1 MTKQISANC
10 RIKSRPSVELKN
22 SQVSNHFFTKP
33 IDIQVKIIYICCQ
46 IEPKKMKEYKKRVA
60 DQILLDKLESSGAVL
75 IEGPKYCGKTTLA
88 SQQAGSILSM
98 ADPEKKS
105 QNLALARTNISRL
118 LAGKTPRLIDEWQV
132 APQFWDAVRN
142 EVDKRDE
149 DGQFMLT
156 GSAVP
161 PKPKK
166 DENGNIIEEEKIY
179 HTGTGRISRLKLRP
193 MSLWESEDSTGDVS
207 LGQLFQNADAVDGES
222 HIDLERLA
230 FLTCRGGWPK
240 AVLRVKEKPALAQ
253 AFNYFDSVVSTDI
266 KRVDDVER
274 DEELARRIMRSYA
287 RNQGSQA
294 TVGTILADIK
304 NNGDEL
310 MSDATVYSYLKAL
323 KEIFVIE
330 DATAWNPNLRSKTA
344 IRTSDTRYF
353 IDPSIATAALGMG
366 PKDLINDM
374 ETFGLIFE
382 TLAVRDLRVYADA
395 LDGKVY
401 HYRDKNN
408 LECDAVVH
416 LRNGSYGLVEIKIGG
431 SGLINAGAENLKAL
445 SDKIDSTRMKKPSF
459 LMVLT
464 GVGDYPYRRTED
476 GVLVV
481 PIGCLKD

>member
-1 MTKQISANC
+1 MNGY
-10 RIKSRPSVELKN
+10 KN
-22 SQVSNHFFTKP
+22 
-33 IDIQVKIIYICCQ
+33 
-46 IEPKKMKEYKKRVA
+46 RVA
-60 DQILLDKLESSGAVL
+60 DRLLAEKLEAFGAVL

-98 ADPEKKS
+98 ADTDTLG

-118 LAGKTPRLIDEWQV
+118 LAGETPRLIDEWQI

-142 EVDKRDE
+142 EVDKRNE

-166 DENGNIIEEEKIY
+166 DENGNIIEEENIH
-179 HTGTGRISRLKLRP
+179 HTGTGRISRLRLRT

-207 LGQLFQNADAVDGES
+207 LEELFINPDTVDGVS
-222 HIDLERLA
+222 DIDLDRLA
-230 FLTCRGGWPK
+230 YLTCRGGWPK
-240 AVLRVKEKPALAQ
+240 AVLKKSEKAALAQ
-253 AFNYFDSVVSTDI
+253 AFDYYDSVVSNDI
-266 KRVDDVER
+266 KRVDDIDR
-274 DEELARRIMRSYA
+274 DEELTKRIMRSYA
-287 RNQGSQA
+287 RNQGTQA

-304 NNGDEL
+304 SNGDER
-310 MSDATVYSYLKAL
+310 MSDSTVYSYIKAL

-330 DATAWNPNLRSKTA
+330 DSIAWNPNLRSKTA

-374 ETFGLIFE
+374 ATFGFIFE
-382 TLAVRDLRVYADA
+382 ALAIRDLRVYADA

-408 LECDAVVH
+408 LECDAVIH
-416 LRNGSYGLVEIKIGG
+416 LRNGSYGLVEVKIGG
-431 SGLINAGAENLKAL
+431 TEPIREGAESLKTL
-445 SDKIDSTRMKKPSF
+445 SSKIDSTRMKTPSF
-459 LMVLT
+459 MMVLT
-464 GVGDYPYRRTED
+464 GIGKFAYKRPED

-481 PIGCLKD
+481 PIGCLKP

>member
-1 MTKQISANC
+1 MNGY
-10 RIKSRPSVELKN
+10 KN
-22 SQVSNHFFTKP
+22 
-33 IDIQVKIIYICCQ
+33 
-46 IEPKKMKEYKKRVA
+46 RVA
-60 DQILLDKLESSGAVL
+60 DRLLAEKLEAFGAVL

-88 SQQAGSILSM
+88 TQQARSILSM
-98 ADPEKKS
+98 ADTDTLG

-118 LAGKTPRLIDEWQV
+118 LAGETPRLIDEWQI

-142 EVDKRDE
+142 EVDKRNE

-166 DENGNIIEEEKIY
+166 DESGNIIEEENIH
-179 HTGTGRISRLKLRP
+179 HTGTGRISRLRLRT

-207 LGQLFQNADAVDGES
+207 LEELFINPDTVDGVS
-222 HIDLERLA
+222 NIDLDRLA
-230 FLTCRGGWPK
+230 YLTCRGGWPK
-240 AVLRVKEKPALAQ
+240 AVLKKSEKAALAQ
-253 AFNYFDSVVSTDI
+253 AFDYYDSVVSNDI
-266 KRVDDVER
+266 KRVDDIDR
-274 DEELARRIMRSYA
+274 DEELTKRIMRSYA
-287 RNQGSQA
+287 RNQGTQA

-304 NNGDEL
+304 SNGDKR
-310 MSDATVYSYLKAL
+310 MSDSTVYSYIKAL

-330 DATAWNPNLRSKTA
+330 DSIAWNPNLRSKTA

-374 ETFGLIFE
+374 ETFGFIFE
-382 TLAVRDLRVYADA
+382 TLAIRDLRVYADA

-408 LECDAVVH
+408 LECDAVIH
-416 LRNGSYGLVEIKIGG
+416 LRNGSYGLVEVKIGG
-431 SGLINAGAENLKAL
+431 AELIKEGAESLKTL
-445 SDKIDSTRMKKPSF
+445 SSKIDSTRMKTPSF
-459 LMVLT
+459 MMVLT
-464 GVGDYPYRRTED
+464 GIGKFAYKRPED

-481 PIGCLKD
+481 PIGCLKP

>member
-1 MTKQISANC
+1 
-10 RIKSRPSVELKN
+10 
-22 SQVSNHFFTKP
+22 
-33 IDIQVKIIYICCQ
+33 
-46 IEPKKMKEYKKRVA
+46 MKEYKNRVA
-60 DQILLDKLESSGAVL
+60 DRLLADKLEAFGAVL

-88 SQQAGSILSM
+88 SRQASSVLSM
-98 ADPEKKS
+98 ADTDTLS

-118 LAGKTPRLIDEWQV
+118 LAGDTPRLIDEWQI

-166 DENGNIIEEEKIY
+166 DEKGNVIEEENIH
-179 HTGTGRISRLKLRP
+179 HTGTGRISRLKLRT

-207 LGQLFQNADAVDGES
+207 LERLFTNPDIIDGTS
-222 HIDLERLA
+222 NIDLDRLA
-230 FLTCRGGWPK
+230 YLTCRGGWPK
-240 AVLRVKEKPALAQ
+240 AVLKKSEKAALAQ
-253 AFNYFDSVVSTDI
+253 AFDYYDSVVSNDI
-266 KRVDDVER
+266 KRVDDTDR
-274 DEELARRIMRSYA
+274 DEELTKRIMRSYA
-287 RNQGSQA
+287 RNQGTQA

-304 NNGDEL
+304 NNGDER
-310 MSDATVYSYLKAL
+310 MSDSTVYSYIKAL

-330 DATAWNPNLRSKTA
+330 DSIAWNPNLRSKTA

-353 IDPSIATAALGMG
+353 IDSSIATAALGIG

-374 ETFGLIFE
+374 ETFGFIFE
-382 TLAVRDLRVYADA
+382 TLAVRDLRIYSDA

-408 LECDAVVH
+408 LECDAVIH
-416 LRNGSYGLVEIKIGG
+416 LRNGSYGLVEVKIGG
-431 SGLINAGAENLKAL
+431 SELIREGAESLKAL
-445 SDKIDSTRMKKPSF
+445 SSKIDSTKMKAPSF

-464 GVGDYPYRRTED
+464 GIGDFAYKRPED

-481 PIGCLKD
+481 PIGCLRP